1 MSFKNLYSN
10 KDAVKS
16 SPKTEDIKLH
26 QMSMSEYESLSNL
39 EKRQFV
45 VQQRLN
51 ATLPLI
57 YFVML
62 AQTIC
67 IIAGFAWMLAKLA
80 S

>member
-1 MSFKNLYSN
+1 MSLKNLYSN

-16 SPKTEDIKLH
+16 SSKTEDVKLP
-26 QMSMSEYESLSNL
+26 QMSMSDYESLSTL

-51 ATLPLI
+51 ATLPLV

-62 AQTIC
+62 IQTIG
-67 IIAGFAWMLAKLA
+67 IIAGFAWMLSKLA
-80 S
+80 A